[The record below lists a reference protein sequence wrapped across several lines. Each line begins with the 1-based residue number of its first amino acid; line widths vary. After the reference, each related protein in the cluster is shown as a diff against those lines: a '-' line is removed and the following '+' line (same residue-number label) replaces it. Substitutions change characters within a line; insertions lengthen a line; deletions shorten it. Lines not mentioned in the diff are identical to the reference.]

1 VNATYGRRVRV
12 GVTFPAE
19 MKSPPNGPIRRN
31 GSQDGSTA
39 AAEDIAPPASSHFPR
54 AARLTGLRPSSVPPP
69 PERELL
75 TALADALLAA
85 ADADGQI
92 CHRER
97 RAIRRILSRLLDE
110 SELPA
115 WLESHLE
122 HFDAKAFDLGRTI
135 ETLRGLPAEQ
145 RRHVAELVREVCDA
159 NNAFDIA
166 EERYLV
172 SLALALSLCAEDV
185 ADLVVHAAPTVDG
198 LGKRVFDVVF
208 AGTFL
213 AWAWPLLVLLG
224 VAVKLESRGPAI
236 FKQRRYGQY
245 GREIDVYKFRTM
257 RVAEDGETVR
267 QATRNDPRVTR
278 LGAFLRRTSL
288 DELPQ
293 FVNVLKGDMSVVGPR
308 PHAVA
313 HNVEYRTRI
322 LEYMLRHKV
331 KPGIT
336 GLAQVNG
343 FRGETDTLDK
353 MIQRVVHDL
362 EYIRRH
368 TLWLD
373 VDIVVRTALG
383 RNARDNAY

>member
-1 VNATYGRRVRV
+1 MQG
-12 GVTFPAE
+12 
-19 MKSPPNGPIRRN
+19 PPNGPFRRN
-31 GSQDGSTA
+31 GVEA
-39 AAEDIAPPASSHFPR
+39 APTTVLEEIAAPASSHFPR

-75 TALADALLAA
+75 TALADILLAA
-85 ADADGQI
+85 AYADGQI
-92 CHRER
+92 CHREE
-97 RAIRRILSRLLDE
+97 RAIRRILSRLHDDG
-110 SELPA
+110 ELPA
-115 WLESHLE
+115 WLESRIV
-122 HFDAKAFDLGRTI
+122 HFDGKAFDLGRTI
-135 ETLRGLPAEQ
+135 EVLRGLPSEQ
-145 RRHVAELVREVCDA
+145 RRHIAELVREVCDA

-172 SLALALSLCAEDV
+172 SLALALSLCAEDI
-185 ADLVVHAAPTVDG
+185 ADLVVHASTTVDG
-198 LGKRVFDVVF
+198 FAKRVFDIAF
-208 AGTFL
+208 AGGFL
-213 AWAWPLLVLLG
+213 ACAWPLFAFIGL
-224 VAVKLESRGPAI
+224 AVKLESKGPAI

-245 GREIDVYKFRTM
+245 GREIEVYKFRTM
-257 RVAEDGETVR
+257 RVTEDGENVR
-267 QATRNDPRVTR
+267 QATRDDPRITR

-293 FVNVLKGDMSVVGPR
+293 FVNVLKGEMSVVGPR

-373 VDIVVRTALG
+373 IDIVVRTALG
-383 RNARDNAY
+383 RAARKNAY